1 MGFLQKVRNITNF
14 SIIDRAQREE
24 IERNLNV
31 IKADQMV
38 SEHYKNVGV
47 EDDGRPSLGMPYLD
61 TSSGAKYPLWRIP
74 PARLYW
80 LAEEVSD
87 FRVIIDTIQWEM
99 FKNGMEVRPAF
110 KYRCEVCDMTFSDVP
125 STEYVPLS
133 EIGESSHK
141 VKLKCSECGNDDE
154 SKFARPKPEGRRIL
168 SAFLN
173 SKINDNGQR
182 LVDVSKQ
189 SQYDINVVDSSYTLV
204 SRDYA
209 IRRLPSPDPE
219 TGATAEVA
227 SSTLVE
233 MLRINPSTV
242 SVIADDDGKIGW
254 TRDRRPAWI
263 CPNYDHRQS
272 LLEAPFCDKCG
283 CKAFTAFIESSVVPF
298 GPPVSNVKRMYY
310 SREEVVWR
318 PYMFRPDLL
327 YGMAPAVAIWKKILS
342 LYSQDEYL
350 WKYFD
355 KNRPPKSVLVM
366 GSRNQESVKAFWQR
380 NKTGAA
386 VDPYMPRPILLNTEN
401 IKQAIEFIDL
411 TPNFRELELSSVRN
425 EMRNSI
431 GVLYGVQPIFI
442 GESPGGGSAQ
452 GSGSKGGGAAALG
465 FTVTNRRIKAYQK
478 NHNETFLLPITRDVL
493 GVDDWRIELIE
504 SEEVDILREH
514 QTKGVEIAN
523 AVQMYGMGFDV
534 RTDGNGN
541 IEVSQ
546 FPNPERQMMMSGG
559 GGKGENIAQGRSDK
573 TKKTTPDREE
583 STNFSG
589 EPLGR
594 RASDDG
600 GVGESSPTSGF
611 SFGDKMAR
619 VMEKGL
625 ANDWT
630 LTHMARELAREADMD
645 QENARS
651 VIKAKI
657 KESIS

>member
-14 SIIDRAQREE
+14 SIIDKTERAE

-38 SEHYKNVGV
+38 TEQYKNVQV
-47 EDDGRPSLGMPYLD
+47 DDDGRPSLGMPYLD

-87 FRVIIDTIQWEM
+87 FRVILDTIRWEM
-99 FKNGMEVRPAF
+99 FKNGIRIDAAY
-110 KYRCEVCDMTFSDVP
+110 KYKCEVCDMTYTDVP
-125 STEYVPLS
+125 STEYVPLA
-133 EIGESSHK
+133 EIGEDSHK

-154 SKFARPKPEGRRIL
+154 DRFRRPKPEGRRIL
-168 SAFLN
+168 SAFLQ

-182 LVDVSKQ
+182 LMDVAKQ
-189 SQYDINVVDSSYTLV
+189 SQYDIDVVDGSYTLV
-204 SRDYA
+204 SRDYR
-209 IRRLPSPDPE
+209 IKRLPSPDPM

-227 SSTLVE
+227 GSTLVE

-242 SVIADDDGKIGW
+242 SIIADDDGKIGW

-263 CPNYDHRQS
+263 CPNYNHRTE
-272 LLEAPFCDKCG
+272 LLEKPFCDKCG
-283 CKAFTAFIESSVVPF
+283 TKAFTAFIESSVVPF

-318 PYMFRPDLL
+318 PYMYRPDLL

-366 GSRNQESVKAFWQR
+366 GSRNQESVKAFWKR
-380 NKTGAA
+380 NQTGAA

-411 TPNFRELELSSVRN
+411 TPNFKELELSSVRN
-425 EMRNSI
+425 EMRNAI

-442 GESPGGGSAQ
+442 GESPGGGSSQ

-478 NHNETFLLPITRDVL
+478 DFNETFFDPISRDVL
-493 GVDDWRIELIE
+493 GVEDWKFVLVE

-546 FPNPERQMMMSGG
+546 FPNPERQQMMAQA
-559 GGKGENIAQGRSDK
+559 GGKGENISRGNTDK
-573 TKKTTPDREE
+573 NKKTTPDREE

-589 EPLGR
+589 EPLGH

-630 LTHMARELAREADMD
+630 LTHMAKELARDAGTDADTAKREIKKKLREA
-645 QENARS
+645 
-651 VIKAKI
+651 I
-657 KESIS
+657 